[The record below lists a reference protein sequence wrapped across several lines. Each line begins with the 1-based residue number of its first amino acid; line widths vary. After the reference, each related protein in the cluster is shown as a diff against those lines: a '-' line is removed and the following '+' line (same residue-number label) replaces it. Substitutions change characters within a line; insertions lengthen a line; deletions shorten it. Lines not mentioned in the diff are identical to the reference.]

1 MSISRFIAFLLFI
14 ALHFPIQAQGY
25 ICAIGGGGENYSD
38 WSDAPYAWVVEKSGY
53 GKVIVLSVNDETT
66 WIPNYFVSKG
76 ASWSSNLRINTRE
89 LANSQAVYDSIVSA
103 SAIFIKGGD
112 QYNYINYWKG
122 TLTGDAIRAVWQR
135 GGVVA
140 GTSAG
145 AMVLSEFI
153 ISAKYGSLTPE
164 SALSNPFVQAAHIET
179 DFLGLVPGTIF
190 DTHFI
195 ERARHGR
202 LVAQMVKLFSEGN
215 TSVRGVGIDDRTAI
229 CVSPNGKGIVMGSG
243 AVSVYRAD
251 TATAFA
257 VNSTQYEINNLLV
270 TQMVSGWEYDFVNN
284 TISTIPASA
293 RPFSPGS
300 NTSFASNVYL
310 TGGNYQQFAHTA
322 MLTGVAQ
329 KVSGGKIIII
339 AGSAYLSQ
347 ANSIQTVLQGTGSN
361 TEIISY
367 SASSETD
374 TALISRISQAAAVI
388 FTGND
393 VTALKPLT
401 LPGSVIGNLLKTK
414 FSTPSFISV
423 FIGETSRLA
432 AEAFADDLFTDQYTA
447 YRGKMTHKPGL
458 GAINGFSYGPL
469 TFDNSTYHETRMSA
483 VLWSAF
489 RGGLRSGMY
498 EHGIGTYRFD
508 PETTNIYYKG
518 FPFFRFDFSEATI
531 ADSSV
536 YRASNSVG
544 PRQAVAFD
552 RYRISASNNYNRAY
566 NTQTR
571 KFTDIPVS
579 VKEPALTPA
588 GFGLKIFPNPF
599 NPECTVLIDSPAG
612 GYAEVYLHSIT
623 GEQMR
628 ILHSGELSAGT
639 TGLTLNGSTL
649 PSGIYFIS
657 VLRTGYPTVTEK
669 LVLLK

>member
-1 MSISRFIAFLLFI
+1 MSRSLFLLLFLI
-14 ALHFPIQAQGY
+14 SIQIITGAQGY
-25 ICAIGGGGENYSD
+25 ICAVGGGGENNND
-38 WSDAPYAWVVEKSGY
+38 WSDAPYSWIVQKSGY
-53 GKVIVLSVNDETT
+53 GKVIVLSVNDETS

-76 ASWSSNLRINTRE
+76 ASHSSNLKINSRT
-89 LANSQAVYDSIVSA
+89 LANSQAIYDSIFSA
-103 SAIFIKGGD
+103 SAVFIKGGD
-112 QYNYINYWKG
+112 QYDYINYWKG
-122 TLTGDAIRAVWQR
+122 TLTEDAIRAVWQR

-153 ISAKYGSLTPE
+153 ISAKYGSLSPE
-164 SALSNPFVQAAHIET
+164 SALSNPFVQAGHIET
-179 DFLGLVPGTIF
+179 DFLNLASGLIF

-195 ERARHGR
+195 ERARQGR
-202 LVAQMVKLFSEGN
+202 LVAQMVKLFNEGH

-229 CVSPNGKGIVMGSG
+229 CISPNGKGIVMGSG

-257 VNSTQYEINNLLV
+257 VNGTQYEINNLLV

-310 TGGNYQQFAHTA
+310 TAGNYQQFAHTA
-322 MLTGVAQ
+322 MLTEVAQ
-329 KVSGGKIIII
+329 KVSGGKIMII

-347 ANSIQTVLQGTGSN
+347 ANSIQTVLQGVGAS
-361 TEIISY
+361 TEVVSY

-374 TALISRISQAAAVI
+374 TALISRISQAAVVI

-401 LPGSVIGNLLKTK
+401 LPGSVIGNLLKTT
-414 FSTPSFISV
+414 FALPAFISV

-432 AEAFADDLFTDQYTA
+432 AEAFADDLFTDQYAA
-447 YRGKMTHKPGL
+447 YRGKMTLKPGL

-469 TFDNSTYHETRMSA
+469 TYDNSTYHETRMSA

-489 RGGLRSGMY
+489 RGGLGSGMY
-498 EHGIGTYRFD
+498 EHGIGTYRFE
-508 PETTNIYYKG
+508 PETANIYYKG
-518 FPFFRFDFSEATI
+518 FPFFWFEFSEATL

-612 GYAEVYLHSIT
+612 GYTEVYLHSIT
-623 GEQMR
+623 GEKVR
-628 ILHSGELSAGT
+628 ILHSGLLPAGT
-639 TGLTLNGSTL
+639 TAVTLNGSAL

-657 VLRTGYPTVTEK
+657 VHHTGYPTVTEK